1 MGTFTGEPFTPKMK
15 LKISSEF
22 HKAPGP
28 RYRSEGNHS
37 GEEFRT
43 TILCPRVR
51 EALDKKVQLLIDL
64 DGTYGFGTSFLEEA
78 FGGLIRNDKFSLWEL
93 NSVLSFVSEEEPDLI
108 DEVMTYMKEADSEAR
123 S

>member
-1 MGTFTGEPFTPKMK
+1 MK
-15 LKISSEF
+15 IKISNDFS
-22 HKAPGP
+22 KAPGP

-37 GEEFRT
+37 GEEFRA
-43 TILCPRVR
+43 TILCPRLR
-51 EALDKKVQLLIDL
+51 QALDKNVQLLIDL

-78 FGGLIRNDKFSLWEL
+78 FGGLIRNDKFSLKEL